1 MCLERHFAGVLGYPS
16 PVIDT
21 PFPRL
26 LGVDEPAE
34 VWMDGEMNAEWV
46 LLAYSRGFFPW
57 PVDDQLA
64 WWCPHERL
72 VFEDPAPRIS
82 ASTRRSLRRG
92 GWRVSLDEATP
103 RVIEA
108 CREARGPDRDGTWI
122 TEEIA
127 ATYGHLA
134 AEGLVHSCEVWHGSD
149 LIGGVYGLSLGTA
162 FFGESMFSDQ
172 SDASKVAFGVLC
184 AWLRL
189 QGFTLIDGQVEN
201 SHLMSLGG
209 TLVTRDAYLGHLEQA
224 LSKVTLLGPWRLE
237 QDPSALL
244 LTARP

>member
-1 MCLERHFAGVLGYPS
+1 MDQH
-16 PVIDT
+16 

-46 LLAYSRGFFPW
+46 LGAYSRGFFPW
-57 PVDDQLA
+57 PVEDRLA

-82 ASTRRSLRRG
+82 TSTQRSLRRG

-103 RVIEA
+103 RVIVA
-108 CREARGPDRDGTWI
+108 CRDARGPDRDGTWI
-122 TEEIA
+122 TEEISS
-127 ATYGHLA
+127 TYSQLA
-134 AEGLVHSCEVWHGSD
+134 EQGLVHSCEVWHGNK

-162 FFGESMFSDQ
+162 FFGESMFSER

-184 AWLRL
+184 AWLRS
-189 QGFTLIDGQVEN
+189 QGIDLIDGQVEN
-201 SHLMSLGG
+201 SHLLSLGG
-209 TLVTRDAYLGHLEQA
+209 TLVTRDAYLERLQRALEG
-224 LSKVTLLGPWRLE
+224 VTLVGPWHLDE
-237 QDPSALL
+237 DPEVLL
-244 LTARP
+244 GAARH